1 MSGKTFVIICSLL
14 FVQLAFARD
23 VPAAQEAELPSLADL
38 LAKSGDLLK
47 EVQGK
52 VFEAVGV
59 QNQDQFNQF
68 VATETKAYAT
78 KLDAFAKDLK
88 KTADENIEKIGESD
102 AVKQLR
108 SRVDEAINNLKKE
121 NPEAAN
127 NVDQLTKTTKSLIE
141 GISNLGD
148 SESAKEIKD
157 IGNQILQTTVDA
169 LKDVNNKIQESTK
182 H

>member
-1 MSGKTFVIICSLL
+1 MSGKTFVVICALL
-14 FVQLAFARD
+14 FVQLASARVARD
-23 VPAAQEAELPSLADL
+23 APANPELPLADL
-38 LAKSGDLLK
+38 LSKAGDMLK

-59 QNQDQFNQF
+59 QNQEQFNNF

-78 KLDAFAKDLK
+78 KLDGLAKELK

-108 SRVDEAINNLKKE
+108 TRVDEAINNLKKD

-148 SESAKEIKD
+148 SESAKQIKD

-169 LKDVNNKIQESTK
+169 LKDVNTKIQQAGK
-182 H
+182 A